1 MSEQL
6 LINKANILFLLII
19 SHFVCDFNLQTDRM
33 AVEKVQGKDTTL
45 NWRWWLGGHCA
56 THALAVTLITSSTI
70 LGFLEFIMHWIID
83 YLKGKNYYSLLIDQ
97 LLHLGCKLIY
107 IAYLIIFSN
116 LTF

>member
-33 AVEKVQGKDTTL
+33 AVEKVQGKDKTL
-45 NWRWWLGGHCA
+45 NWRWWLGSHCA

-83 YLKGKNYYSLLIDQ
+83 YLKGKNYYSLFIDQ
-97 LLHLGCKLIY
+97 LLHLGCKLIWFF
-107 IAYLIIFSN
+107 IL
-116 LTF
+116 LT